1 MGGRARDRLFGLAL
15 LACALASPDAGG
27 QASPSEAFVGTWLF
41 PAGAAFTAQC
51 GSTTVPLEVAGDT
64 VAIRAVDT
72 STVELDLGCH
82 CAIVLAVDGSV
93 ARLMGAPQPC
103 EVVVS
108 GITVRSSVS
117 TLNLASIG
125 PDALTLEIG
134 SNDTQVLY
142 PAGTLTCDR
151 TTSRETLTRISR
163 NAPACGPDERAV
175 GVLPYGADGTVPCYL
190 MAGAEGV
197 KISMQQEI
205 DSVCSYESG
214 SRGEGTWVLPQAIR
228 PAMACV
234 PRDTGGPADPIY
246 NVLSFCRVDG
256 DRFKPLTRD
265 PSDDAN
271 FYAVLNL
278 AAGPDG
284 KPAPC
289 PSGATL
295 IKRVMQNE
303 EDAGGGNTSAG
314 RMGANVVLSRLDGVP
329 QNAAI
334 LYFCYFRAASSGQEI
349 MSEFPDL
356 GFPYAVFHAFGGPQP
371 SWVTLKRWVYNNDE
385 SQNNQDL
392 PLVSDD
398 PTALATFE
406 AVIETPTNGTTFN
419 MARVR

>member
-1 MGGRARDRLFGLAL
+1 MGRRARDRFFGLAL
-15 LACALASPDAGG
+15 LACALASRDAGG
-27 QASPSEAFVGTWLF
+27 QAGPSDAFVGTWSF

-51 GSTTVPLEVAGDT
+51 GSTTVPGEIGGDT

-72 STVELDLGCH
+72 STVELDIGCH
-82 CAIVLAVDGSV
+82 CAIVLAVDGSG

-103 EVVVS
+103 ELVVS
-108 GITVRSSVS
+108 GNTVHASVS
-117 TLNLASIG
+117 TLNLTLSG
-125 PDALTLEIG
+125 PGALTLEFG

-142 PAGTLTCDR
+142 PAGTLTCGR
-151 TTSRETLTRISR
+151 ATSLETLTRISP
-163 NAPACGPDERAV
+163 NAPACGPDDRAV
-175 GVLPYGADGTVPCYL
+175 GVLPYGSDGTVPCYL
-190 MAGAEGV
+190 LAGAEGI

-205 DSVCSYESG
+205 DSICSYESG
-214 SRGEGTWVLPQAIR
+214 SGGEGPWVLPQATR
-228 PAMACV
+228 PAIACV
-234 PRDTGGPADPIY
+234 PRDPDRPADPIY
-246 NVLSFCRVDG
+246 NVLPFCRVDG
-256 DRFKPLTRD
+256 GQFKPLTRD

-278 AAGPDG
+278 AAGPDE

-289 PSGATL
+289 PNGATL
-295 IKRVMQNE
+295 IKRYMQNE
-303 EDAGGGNTSAG
+303 EDAGGGNTSGG
-314 RMGANVVLSRLDGVP
+314 RLGANVVQSTLDGAP

-334 LYFCYFRAASSGQEI
+334 LYFCYFQAASSGQEI

-371 SWVTLKRWVYNNDE
+371 SWVTLKRWVYSNDE
-385 SQNNQDL
+385 SRNNQDL

-398 PTALATFE
+398 PTALATFG